1 MHPASGPESDPG
13 SESVSDPASE
23 AERDPESDEN
33 ARELIA
39 TVNQVMPFGRY
50 KGRRL
55 IELPEP
61 YLVWF
66 HNEGFPNGVLGR
78 RMAVM
83 YEVKVNGLEVLLA
96 PLVGAEPR

>member
-1 MHPASGPESDPG
+1 MPG
-13 SESVSDPASE
+13 RLRLVGSCDDWQMVDTDSE
-23 AERDPESDEN
+23 
-33 ARELIA
+33 ELLA
-39 TVNQVMPFGRY
+39 TVNQIMPFGRF

-66 HNEGFPNGVLGR
+66 HREGFPSGLLGR

-83 YEVKVNGLEVLLA
+83 YEIKLNGLEQMLK
-96 PLVGAEPR
+96 PLIRNAEGSNTEASS